1 MGLNELLFGNG
12 VTTRDLNHL
21 AFRKRFS
28 DYLPWLAY
36 DGETRVYLNA
46 DNTIGYLWECA
57 PLSFANEKVTN
68 TLEGLFRINHPEGTV
83 MQFILYADNHL
94 APYVDAY
101 RRCKKRNDSITQEQA
116 NVYARFMEKG
126 IKGIENIAGIPLRDF
141 RLFVSLKV
149 PLDKP
154 ETRELNLEDLYNT
167 VTEILKGAGLHP
179 SPLDPGGLL
188 DWTRRMFNAH
198 APLRNADYDDQVPL
212 AKQVIFAE
220 TAIKNHYDHMEIGD
234 RFWRCTTPKKFPKE
248 VDFFQTNQ
256 LFGGIWGLQNDTD
269 QYRTPFLF
277 TLNIVF
283 QNMGPELHMKCNLLL
298 QQQAVG
304 SLAPSLMRK
313 KEENLWAVDEIE
325 KGTKFIKIIPV
336 LWTFDNDKKVV
347 SESIVRARRV
357 WEAQGYIMQEDK
369 GILPIL
375 FLSSLP
381 FGLISKGRNVENID
395 RHQTA
400 PASSVASILPVQSDF
415 SGGGKPVL
423 IFVGRKGQMC
433 GLDIFDKTVNNSNV
447 FVAASSGSG
456 KSFLVNYMSYNY
468 YAAGALCRII
478 DIGGSYK
485 KMTKLCN
492 ARFLDFGGAD
502 ALCMNPFSHIFDEK
516 YDLPIVSSIM
526 AQMVYSSAEDQRPTE
541 TEMTLLKD
549 GVVWAYGTYGNEAGV
564 DAVHDYLATFPD
576 KSGSSTFPASKSA
589 DDITAVAHTMAFN
602 LREFTTA
609 GRYGQYFNG
618 RSNFNIKD
626 DEFVVLELEH
636 LRPQKELFKVIT
648 LQVINAVTQD
658 LYLSDRS
665 CPRMIIFDEAWQFLR
680 SGEILQEVIEE
691 GYRRARKYGGSFVVI
706 TQSLLDLKQFGTVG
720 DVIKANSAF
729 KFYLEADDF
738 EKAKAEK
745 IIDYDEFTMKWLKST
760 RSNRPKY
767 SEIFMDTP
775 FGLGVARLT
784 VDKFSYWVYTSDA
797 GEIAKV
803 DALVDQGLSYLD
815 AINHIIGRDA
825 AHAV

>member
-1 MGLNELLFGNG
+1 MGLSQLLFGHD
-12 VTTRDLNHL
+12 VTTSDLMHL
-21 AFRKRFS
+21 SFRKQFS

-36 DGETRVYLNA
+36 DPETKVYLNA
-46 DNTIGYLWECA
+46 DDTIGFLWECG
-57 PLSFANEKVTN
+57 PLSFANEKVTT
-68 TLEGLFRINHPEGTV
+68 TLEGLFRVNHPEGTII
-83 MQFILYADNHL
+83 QFILYADNYL
-94 APYVDAY
+94 KPYINAY
-101 RRCKKRNDSITQEQA
+101 KSCKQRDDQVTLEQA
-116 NVYARFMEKG
+116 NVYARFMEDGVKG
-126 IKGIENIAGIPLRDF
+126 MENIAGIPLRDF
-141 RLFVSLKV
+141 RLFVSLKM
-149 PLDKP
+149 PLNSP
-154 ETRELNLEDLYNT
+154 ETKALNIEDLFNT
-167 VTEILKGAGLHP
+167 VMEILKGAGLHP
-179 SPLDPGGLL
+179 SVFEPPELL
-188 DWTRRMFNAH
+188 DWSRRMFNTH
-198 APLRNADYDDQVPL
+198 ASANNSHYDEEVPL

-220 TAIKNHYDHMEIGD
+220 TLVKNHYDHMEIGN

-336 LWTFDNDKKVV
+336 LWLFGNDKKTV

-381 FGLISKGRNVENID
+381 FGLINKGRNVDNID
-395 RHQTA
+395 RHQIA
-400 PASSVASILPVQSDF
+400 PSNSVASILPVQSDF

-423 IFVGRKGQMC
+423 VFVGRKGQLC
-433 GLDIFDKTVNNSNV
+433 GLDIFDKHVNNSNV

-456 KSFLVNYMSYNY
+456 KSFLVNYLSYNY

-502 ALCMNPFSHIFDEK
+502 NLCMNPFSSIIDEK

-526 AQMVYSSAEDQRPTE
+526 AQMVYSSAENQKPSE

-549 GVVWAYGTYGNEAGV
+549 AVSWAYGKYGTDAGV
-564 DAVHDYLATFPD
+564 DAVHQYLSTYPDKAINSTLAT
-576 KSGSSTFPASKSA
+576 SKSA
-589 DDITAVAHTMAFN
+589 AEITGIAHTMAFN
-602 LREFTTA
+602 LREFTSD
-609 GRYGQYFNG
+609 GHYGQYFNG

-636 LRPQKELFKVIT
+636 LKPQKELFKVIT

-665 CPRMIIFDEAWQFLR
+665 RPRLIIFDEAWQFIK
-680 SGEILQEVIEE
+680 SGQILQEVIEE

-706 TQSLLDLKQFGTVG
+706 TQSLLDLKQFGSVG
-720 DVIKANSAF
+720 DVIKSNSAF

-738 EKAKAEK
+738 EKAKAENL
-745 IIDYDEFTMKWLKST
+745 IDYDEFTMKWLKST
-760 RSNRPKY
+760 KSNRPKY

-775 FGLGVARLT
+775 FGLGIARLT
-784 VDKFSYWVYTSDA
+784 VDRFSYWVYTSDA
-797 GEIAKV
+797 GEIAKI
-803 DALVDQGLSYLD
+803 DALVDQGHSYLD
-815 AINHIIGRDA
+815 AINHLAGRRSTDA
-825 AHAV
+825 A